1 MADFRI
7 GTCSWKYGSWKGLV
21 YSADKGINFLEEYAR
36 RFRTVEID
44 QWFWSLHGPGKITL
58 PRANVVREYL
68 SSVPEDFLF
77 TIKAPNALTL
87 THHRDASAT
96 PNTHFLDIQLFEDFL
111 ATIAPL
117 RERCASIMLQFEYLN
132 KQKMPDRALFFD
144 KLEELLSRV
153 PPDVPVG
160 VETRNPNYLGR
171 EYFAILER
179 SGAHHVFL
187 EGYYMPSIVELYRKH
202 GYSGQ
207 RTVLRLHGP
216 DRKGME
222 EQSGGMWNARIEQRD
237 EALRDIAWMV
247 VDLIGKDVD
256 VFANVNNHY
265 EGSAP
270 LTIERFLVLLRE
282 VAQEAGVPLPD

>member
-1 MADFRI
+1 MAEFRI

-21 YSADKGINFLEEYAR
+21 YSADKGINFLEEYASR
-36 RFRTVEID
+36 YRTVEID
-44 QWFWSLHGPGKITL
+44 QWFWSLHGPEKITL

-96 PNTHFLDIQLFEDFL
+96 PNSHFLDAVLFEDFL
-111 ATIAPL
+111 STIAPL

-144 KLEELLSRV
+144 KLEDLLSRV

-171 EYFAILER
+171 EYFTVLQR
-179 SGAHHVFL
+179 TGAHHVFL

-202 GYSGQ
+202 GYSGR

>member
-1 MADFRI
+1 MAEFRI

-21 YSADKGINFLEEYAR
+21 YSAEKGINFLEEYSR
-36 RFRTVEID
+36 RYRTVEID

-87 THHRDASAT
+87 THHRDAASTAN
-96 PNTHFLDIQLFEDFL
+96 PHFLDVRLFEDFL

-117 RERCASIMLQFEYLN
+117 RERSASIMLQFEYLN

-144 KLEELLSRV
+144 KLEAFLSRV
-153 PPDVPVG
+153 PQDVPVG

-171 EYFAILER
+171 EYFSLLER
-179 SGAHHVFL
+179 TNAHHVFL
-187 EGYYMPSIVELYRKH
+187 EGYYMPSIVELYRTH
-202 GYSGQ
+202 GYRGR

-222 EQSGGMWNARIEQRD
+222 EQSGGVWNARIEARD
-237 EALRDIAWMV
+237 EALRNIAWMV
-247 VDLIGKDVD
+247 VDLIGKNVD

-282 VAQEAGVPLPD
+282 VAQDAGVPLPD